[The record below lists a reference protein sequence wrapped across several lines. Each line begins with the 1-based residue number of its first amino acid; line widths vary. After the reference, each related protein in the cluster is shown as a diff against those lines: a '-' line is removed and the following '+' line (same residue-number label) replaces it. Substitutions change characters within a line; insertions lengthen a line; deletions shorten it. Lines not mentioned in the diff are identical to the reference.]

1 MVDTPLTSSLVN
13 PGYTSA
19 EHSLREPMM
28 RRIQRIHFVGIGG
41 SGMSGI
47 AEVLAGLNYRISGSD
62 ISDGP
67 VIARLRTLGV
77 DVAMGH
83 RASNVIGADVL
94 VVSSAINE
102 ENPEIIAARDQ
113 RIPIVP
119 RAEMLAELM
128 RYRFSIAVAGT
139 HGKTTTTS
147 LIASL
152 MAEADMDPTFVI
164 GGVLNNTGSNAQLG
178 ASDYLVVEADESDAS
193 FLHLLP
199 MMTVI
204 TNVEPDHMEH
214 YQGDVKAYYQAFTEF
229 LQNLP
234 FYGVALVCLDDPGVR
249 ELLPSVTRQVV
260 TYGFADDADFRL
272 EGLTNSGLESRFTLH
287 RKAMGDDLSLRVPM
301 PGVHNALNAAAA
313 VAVCSELG
321 VSVDAITQG
330 LAAFE
335 GVGRRF
341 TVLGDVTWNKGSA
354 LLIDDYGHHPTELRA
369 TINAARESFPGER
382 LVMVFQP
389 HRFSRTRD
397 CYDEFVD
404 VLSTLDGLVLLDVY
418 AAGEEEIVGADS
430 RSLARSIRQAGFID
444 PVLLSDNGQL
454 AGRLSK
460 FLEDGDVLIMQGA
473 GNIGRLSKML
483 SETATLEALI

>member
-1 MVDTPLTSSLVN
+1 MAEAVLT
-13 PGYTSA
+13 
-19 EHSLREPMM
+19 REPMM

-47 AEVLAGLNYRISGSD
+47 AEVLAGLNYQVSGSD
-62 ISDGP
+62 IAENSSID
-67 VIARLRTLGV
+67 RLRGLGV
-77 DVAMGH
+77 LVAIGH
-83 RASNVIGADVL
+83 RASHVEGAHVL

-102 ENPEIIAARDQ
+102 SNPEVKAAKDL

-128 RYRFSIAVAGT
+128 RYRFSVAVAGT

-152 MAEADMDPTFVI
+152 MAEAGLDPTFVI
-164 GGVLNNTGSNAQLG
+164 GGVLNNLGTNAQLG
-178 ASDYLVVEADESDAS
+178 ASEYLVVEADESDAS

-199 MMTVI
+199 MMSVI

-214 YQGDVKAYYQAFTEF
+214 YEGDVRAYKQAFVEF
-229 LQNLP
+229 LHNLP
-234 FYGVALVCLDDPGVR
+234 FYGVALVCLDDSGVR
-249 ELLPSVTRQVV
+249 ELLPSITRQVV
-260 TYGFADDADFRL
+260 TYGFSDDADYRL
-272 EGLTNSGLESRFTLH
+272 EALRFSGTQSQFTLH
-287 RKAMGDDLSLRVPM
+287 RKATGDALALMLPM

-321 VSVDAITQG
+321 VSDDALTRG
-330 LAAFE
+330 LKSFE

-341 TVLGDVTWNKGSA
+341 SVLGDITWQGGHA
-354 LLIDDYGHHPTELRA
+354 LLVDDYGHHPTELKA
-369 TINAARESFPGER
+369 TILAAREAYPDRR

-389 HRFSRTRD
+389 HRYSRTRD

-404 VLSTLDGLVLLDVY
+404 VLSSVDALVLLDVY
-418 AAGEEEIVGADS
+418 AAGEEEIVGANS
-430 RSLARSIRQAGFID
+430 RALARSIRQMGFID

-454 AGRLSK
+454 PSRLIK
-460 FLEDGDVLIMQGA
+460 FLTNDDVLVMQGA
-473 GNIGRLSKML
+473 GNIGRLARML
-483 SETATLEALI
+483 SEATSLEALS

>member
-1 MVDTPLTSSLVN
+1 MAEAVLT
-13 PGYTSA
+13 
-19 EHSLREPMM
+19 REPMM

-47 AEVLAGLNYRISGSD
+47 AEVLGGLSYQVSGSD
-62 ISDGP
+62 IAENSSID
-67 VIARLRTLGV
+67 RLRGLGIS
-77 DVAMGH
+77 VAIGH
-83 RASNVIGADVL
+83 KPSHVEGADVL

-102 ENPEIIAARDQ
+102 SNPEIKAAREL

-128 RYRFSIAVAGT
+128 RYRFSVAVAGT

-152 MAEADMDPTFVI
+152 MAEAGLDPTFVI
-164 GGVLNNTGSNAQLG
+164 GGVLNNLGTNAQLG
-178 ASDYLVVEADESDAS
+178 ASEYLVVEADESDAS

-199 MMTVI
+199 MMSVI

-214 YQGDVKAYYQAFTEF
+214 YEGDVRAYKQAFVEF
-229 LQNLP
+229 LHNLP

-249 ELLPSVTRQVV
+249 ELLPSISRQVV
-260 TYGFADDADFRL
+260 TYGFADEADYRL
-272 EGLTNSGLESRFTLH
+272 ESLRFSGTQSQFNLH
-287 RKAMGDDLSLRVPM
+287 RKAMGDALALILPM

-321 VSVDAITQG
+321 VSDDALTRG
-330 LAAFE
+330 LKSFE

-341 TVLGDVTWNKGSA
+341 SVLGDVTWQDGDA
-354 LLIDDYGHHPTELRA
+354 LLVDDYGHHPTELKA
-369 TINAARESFPGER
+369 TILAAREAYPDRR

-389 HRFSRTRD
+389 HRYSRTRD

-404 VLSTLDGLVLLDVY
+404 VLSTVDALVLLDVY

-430 RSLARSIRQAGFID
+430 RALARSIRQMGFVD

-454 AGRLSK
+454 PSRLIK
-460 FLEDGDVLIMQGA
+460 FLTNDDVLVMQGA
-473 GNIGRLSKML
+473 GNIGRLARML
-483 SETATLEALI
+483 SEATSLEALS

>member
-1 MVDTPLTSSLVN
+1 MAEAVLT
-13 PGYTSA
+13 
-19 EHSLREPMM
+19 REPMM

-47 AEVLAGLNYRISGSD
+47 AEVLAGLNYQVSGSD
-62 ISDGP
+62 IAENSSID
-67 VIARLRTLGV
+67 RLRGLGV
-77 DVAMGH
+77 LVAIGH
-83 RASNVIGADVL
+83 IASHVEGAHVL

-102 ENPEIIAARDQ
+102 SNPEVKAAKDL

-128 RYRFSIAVAGT
+128 RYRFSVAVAGT

-152 MAEADMDPTFVI
+152 MAEAGLDPTFVI
-164 GGVLNNTGSNAQLG
+164 GGVLNNLGTNAQLG
-178 ASDYLVVEADESDAS
+178 ASEYLVVEADESDAS

-199 MMTVI
+199 MMSVI

-214 YQGDVKAYYQAFTEF
+214 YEGDVRAYKQAFVEF
-229 LQNLP
+229 LHNLP
-234 FYGVALVCLDDPGVR
+234 FYGVALVCLDDSGVR
-249 ELLPSVTRQVV
+249 ELLPSITRQVV
-260 TYGFADDADFRL
+260 TYGFSDDADYRL
-272 EGLTNSGLESRFTLH
+272 EALRFSGTQSQFTLH
-287 RKAMGDDLSLRVPM
+287 RKATGDALALMLPM

-321 VSVDAITQG
+321 VSDDALTRG
-330 LAAFE
+330 LKSFE

-341 TVLGDVTWNKGSA
+341 SVLGDITWQGGHA
-354 LLIDDYGHHPTELRA
+354 LLVDDYGHHPTELKA
-369 TINAARESFPGER
+369 TILAAREAYPDRR

-389 HRFSRTRD
+389 HRYSRTRD

-404 VLSTLDGLVLLDVY
+404 VLSSVDALVLLDVY

-430 RSLARSIRQAGFID
+430 RALARSIRQMGFID

-454 AGRLSK
+454 PSRLIK
-460 FLEDGDVLIMQGA
+460 FLTNDDVLVMQGA
-473 GNIGRLSKML
+473 GNIGRLARML
-483 SETATLEALI
+483 SEATSLEALS

>member
-1 MVDTPLTSSLVN
+1 
-13 PGYTSA
+13 
-19 EHSLREPMM
+19 MM

-47 AEVLAGLNYRISGSD
+47 AEVLAGLNYQVSGSD
-62 ISDGP
+62 IAENSSID
-67 VIARLRTLGV
+67 RLRGLGV
-77 DVAMGH
+77 LVAIGH
-83 RASNVIGADVL
+83 RASHVEGAHVL

-102 ENPEIIAARDQ
+102 SNPEVKAAKDL

-128 RYRFSIAVAGT
+128 RYRFSVAVAGT

-152 MAEADMDPTFVI
+152 MAEAGLDPTFVI
-164 GGVLNNTGSNAQLG
+164 GGVLNNLGTNAQLG
-178 ASDYLVVEADESDAS
+178 ASEYLVVEADESDAS

-199 MMTVI
+199 MMSVI

-214 YQGDVKAYYQAFTEF
+214 YEGDVRAYKQAFVEF
-229 LQNLP
+229 LHNLP
-234 FYGVALVCLDDPGVR
+234 FYGVALVCLDDSGVR
-249 ELLPSVTRQVV
+249 ELLPSITRQVV
-260 TYGFADDADFRL
+260 TYGFSDDADYRL
-272 EGLTNSGLESRFTLH
+272 EALRFSGTQSQFTLH
-287 RKAMGDDLSLRVPM
+287 RKTTGDALALILPM

-321 VSVDAITQG
+321 VSDDALTRG
-330 LAAFE
+330 LKSFE

-341 TVLGDVTWNKGSA
+341 SVLGDITWQGGHA
-354 LLIDDYGHHPTELRA
+354 LLVDDYGHHPTELKA
-369 TINAARESFPGER
+369 TILAAREAYPDRR

-389 HRFSRTRD
+389 HRYSRTRD

-404 VLSTLDGLVLLDVY
+404 VLSSVDALVLLDVY

-430 RSLARSIRQAGFID
+430 RALARSIRQMGFID

-454 AGRLSK
+454 PSRLIK
-460 FLEDGDVLIMQGA
+460 FLTNDDVLVMQGA
-473 GNIGRLSKML
+473 GNIGRLARML
-483 SETATLEALI
+483 SEATSLEALS

>member
-1 MVDTPLTSSLVN
+1 MAEAVLT
-13 PGYTSA
+13 
-19 EHSLREPMM
+19 REPMM

-47 AEVLAGLNYRISGSD
+47 AEVLAGLNYQVSGSD
-62 ISDGP
+62 IAENSSID
-67 VIARLRTLGV
+67 RLRGLGV
-77 DVAMGH
+77 LVAIGH
-83 RASNVIGADVL
+83 RASHVEGAHVL

-102 ENPEIIAARDQ
+102 ANPEVKAAKNL

-128 RYRFSIAVAGT
+128 RYRFSVAVAGT

-152 MAEADMDPTFVI
+152 MAEAGLDPTFVI
-164 GGVLNNTGSNAQLG
+164 GGVLNNLGTNAQLG
-178 ASDYLVVEADESDAS
+178 ASEYLVVEADESDAS

-199 MMTVI
+199 MMSVI

-214 YQGDVKAYYQAFTEF
+214 YEGDVRAYKQAFVEF
-229 LQNLP
+229 LHNLP
-234 FYGVALVCLDDPGVR
+234 FYGVALVCLDDSGVR
-249 ELLPSVTRQVV
+249 ELLPSITRQVV
-260 TYGFADDADFRL
+260 TYGFSDDADYRL
-272 EGLTNSGLESRFTLH
+272 EALRFSGTQSQFTLH
-287 RKAMGDDLSLRVPM
+287 RKATGDALALMLPM

-321 VSVDAITQG
+321 VSDDALTRG
-330 LAAFE
+330 LKSFE

-341 TVLGDVTWNKGSA
+341 SVLGDITWQGGHA
-354 LLIDDYGHHPTELRA
+354 LLVDDYGHHPTELKA
-369 TINAARESFPGER
+369 TILAAREAYPDRR

-389 HRFSRTRD
+389 HRYSRTRD

-404 VLSTLDGLVLLDVY
+404 VLSSVDALVLLDVY
-418 AAGEEEIVGADS
+418 AAGEEEIVGANS
-430 RSLARSIRQAGFID
+430 RALARSIRQMGFID

-454 AGRLSK
+454 PSRLIK
-460 FLEDGDVLIMQGA
+460 FLTNDDVLVMQGA
-473 GNIGRLSKML
+473 GNIGRLARML
-483 SETATLEALI
+483 SEATSLEALS

>member
-1 MVDTPLTSSLVN
+1 MAYTPMKSSFSG
-13 PGYTSA
+13 PHSGQR
-19 EHSLREPMM
+19 SLREPMM

-47 AEVLAGLNYRISGSD
+47 AEVLAGLNYTISGSD
-62 ISDGP
+62 ISNSP
-67 VIARLRTLGV
+67 VISRLLSLGV
-77 DVAMGH
+77 DVTIGH
-83 RASNVIGADVL
+83 RASNVTDTDVL

-102 ENPEIIAARDQ
+102 SNPELIAAREK
-113 RIPIVP
+113 RIPVVP

-152 MAEADMDPTFVI
+152 MAEAEMDPTFVI

-199 MMTVI
+199 MMTVV

-214 YQGDVKAYYQAFTEF
+214 YQGDVKAYYQAFIEF

-234 FYGVALVCLDDPGVR
+234 FYGVALVCLDDPGIR

-272 EGLTNSGLESRFTLH
+272 EGLSYSGLESSFTLH
-287 RKAMGDDLSLRVPM
+287 RRASGDSLSLSLPM
-301 PGVHNALNAAAA
+301 PGVHNALNASAA

-321 VSVDAITQG
+321 VSVEAITQG
-330 LAAFE
+330 LASFE

-341 TVLGDVTWNKGSA
+341 SVLGSVSWDEGSA
-354 LLIDDYGHHPTELRA
+354 LLVDDYGHHPTELRA
-369 TINAARESFPGER
+369 TINAAREAYPGKR

-397 CYDEFVD
+397 CYDEFVE
-404 VLSTLDGLVLLDVY
+404 VLSMVDALVLLDVY
-418 AAGEEEIVGADS
+418 AAGEEEIIGADS
-430 RSLARSIRQAGFID
+430 RSLARSIRQAGFVD
-444 PVLLSDNGQL
+444 PILLSDNGQL
-454 AGRLSK
+454 AARLCK
-460 FLEDGDVLIMQGA
+460 FLVSDDVLIMQGA

-483 SETATLEALI
+483 SETTSLEDLI

>member
-1 MVDTPLTSSLVN
+1 MAEAVLT
-13 PGYTSA
+13 
-19 EHSLREPMM
+19 REPMM

-47 AEVLAGLNYRISGSD
+47 AEVLAGLNYQVSGSD
-62 ISDGP
+62 IAENSSID
-67 VIARLRTLGV
+67 RLRGLGV
-77 DVAMGH
+77 LVAIGH
-83 RASNVIGADVL
+83 RASHVEGAHVL

-102 ENPEIIAARDQ
+102 SNPEVKAAKDL

-128 RYRFSIAVAGT
+128 RYRFSVAVAGT

-152 MAEADMDPTFVI
+152 MAEAGLDPTFVI
-164 GGVLNNTGSNAQLG
+164 GGVLNNLGTNAQLG
-178 ASDYLVVEADESDAS
+178 ASEYLVVEADESDAS

-199 MMTVI
+199 MMSVI

-214 YQGDVKAYYQAFTEF
+214 YEGDVRAYKQAFVEF
-229 LQNLP
+229 LHNLP
-234 FYGVALVCLDDPGVR
+234 FYGVALVCLDDSGVR
-249 ELLPSVTRQVV
+249 ELLPSITRQVV
-260 TYGFADDADFRL
+260 TYGFSDDADYRL
-272 EGLTNSGLESRFTLH
+272 EALRFSGTQSQFTLH
-287 RKAMGDDLSLRVPM
+287 RKATGHALALMLPM

-321 VSVDAITQG
+321 VSDDALTRG
-330 LAAFE
+330 LKSFE

-341 TVLGDVTWNKGSA
+341 SVLGDITWQGGHA
-354 LLIDDYGHHPTELRA
+354 LLVDDYGHHPTELKA
-369 TINAARESFPGER
+369 TILAAREAYPDRR

-389 HRFSRTRD
+389 HRYSRTRD

-404 VLSTLDGLVLLDVY
+404 VLSSVDALVLLDVY

-430 RSLARSIRQAGFID
+430 RALARSIRQMGFID

-454 AGRLSK
+454 PSRLIK
-460 FLEDGDVLIMQGA
+460 FLTNDDVLVMQGA
-473 GNIGRLSKML
+473 GNIGRLARML
-483 SETATLEALI
+483 SEATSLEALS

>member
-1 MVDTPLTSSLVN
+1 MADTPMNASLSGLN
-13 PGYTSA
+13 AIGR
-19 EHSLREPMM
+19 SLREPMM

-47 AEVLAGLNYRISGSD
+47 AEVLAGLNYTISGSD
-62 ISDGP
+62 ISDSP
-67 VIARLRTLGV
+67 VISRLQSLGV
-77 DVAMGH
+77 EVAIGH
-83 RASNVIGADVL
+83 RASNVTDADVL

-102 ENPEIIAARDQ
+102 SNPEIIAAREK

-152 MAEADMDPTFVI
+152 MAEAEMDPTFVI

-214 YQGDVKAYYQAFTEF
+214 YQGDEKAYYQAFTEF

-272 EGLTNSGLESRFTLH
+272 EGLSYSGLESSFTLH
-287 RKAMGDDLSLRVPM
+287 RKSAGDSLSLSLPM
-301 PGVHNALNAAAA
+301 PGVHNALNASAA

-321 VSVDAITQG
+321 VSVEAITRG
-330 LAAFE
+330 LASFE

-341 TVLGDVTWNKGSA
+341 SVLGNVTWDNGSA
-354 LLIDDYGHHPTELRA
+354 LLVDDYGHHPTELRA
-369 TINAARESFPGER
+369 TINAAREAYPGKR

-404 VLSTLDGLVLLDVY
+404 VLSTLDALVLLDVY

-430 RSLARSIRQAGFID
+430 RSLARSIRQAGFVD

-454 AGRLSK
+454 AARLCK
-460 FLEDGDVLIMQGA
+460 FLVNDDVLIMQGA

-483 SETATLEALI
+483 SETSSLEDLI

>member
-1 MVDTPLTSSLVN
+1 VAEAVLT
-13 PGYTSA
+13 
-19 EHSLREPMM
+19 REPMM

-47 AEVLAGLNYRISGSD
+47 AEVLAGLNYQVSGSD
-62 ISDGP
+62 IAENSSID
-67 VIARLRTLGV
+67 RLRGLGV
-77 DVAMGH
+77 LVAIGH
-83 RASNVIGADVL
+83 RASHVEGAHVL

-102 ENPEIIAARDQ
+102 SNPEVKAAKDL

-128 RYRFSIAVAGT
+128 RYRFSVAVAGT

-152 MAEADMDPTFVI
+152 MAEAGLDPTFVI
-164 GGVLNNTGSNAQLG
+164 GGVLNNLGTNAQLG
-178 ASDYLVVEADESDAS
+178 ASEYLVVEADESDAS

-199 MMTVI
+199 MMSVI

-214 YQGDVKAYYQAFTEF
+214 YEGDVRAYKQAFVEF
-229 LQNLP
+229 LHNLP
-234 FYGVALVCLDDPGVR
+234 FYGVALVCLDDSGVR
-249 ELLPSVTRQVV
+249 ELLPSITRQVV
-260 TYGFADDADFRL
+260 TYGFSDDADYRL
-272 EGLTNSGLESRFTLH
+272 EALRFSGTQSQFTLH
-287 RKAMGDDLSLRVPM
+287 RKATGDALALMLPM

-321 VSVDAITQG
+321 VSDDALTRG
-330 LAAFE
+330 LKSFE
-335 GVGRRF
+335 GIGRRF
-341 TVLGDVTWNKGSA
+341 SLLGDITWQGGHA
-354 LLIDDYGHHPTELRA
+354 LLVDDYGHHPTELKA
-369 TINAARESFPGER
+369 TILAAREAYPDRR

-389 HRFSRTRD
+389 HRYSRTRD

-404 VLSTLDGLVLLDVY
+404 VLSSVDALVLLDVY

-430 RSLARSIRQAGFID
+430 RALARSIRQMGFID

-454 AGRLSK
+454 PSRLIK
-460 FLEDGDVLIMQGA
+460 FLTNDDVLVMQGA
-473 GNIGRLSKML
+473 GNIGRLARML
-483 SETATLEALI
+483 SEATSLEALS

>member
-1 MVDTPLTSSLVN
+1 VADKPMTSSLVRS
-13 PGYTSA
+13 GALSTGA
-19 EHSLREPMM
+19 SLREPMM

-47 AEVLAGLNYRISGSD
+47 AEVLTGLNYTISGSD
-62 ISDGP
+62 ISDSP
-67 VIARLRTLGV
+67 VISRLQALGV
-77 DVAMGH
+77 EVAIGH
-83 RASNVIGADVL
+83 RASNVLEVDVL

-102 ENPEIIAARDQ
+102 SNPEIIAAREK

-152 MAEADMDPTFVI
+152 MAEAEMDPTFVI
-164 GGVLNNTGSNAQLG
+164 GGILNNTGSNAQLG

-199 MMTVI
+199 MMAVI

-214 YQGDVKAYYQAFTEF
+214 YQGDEKAYYSAFTEF

-234 FYGVALVCLDDPGVR
+234 FYGVALMCLDDPGVR
-249 ELLPSVTRQVV
+249 ELIPSVTRQVV

-272 EGLTNSGLESRFTLH
+272 EGLTYSGLESRFTLH
-287 RKAMGDDLSLRVPM
+287 RKAAGDSLSLRLPM
-301 PGVHNALNAAAA
+301 PGVHNALNASAA
-313 VAVCSELG
+313 VAVCTEIG
-321 VSVDAITQG
+321 VSVGAITRG
-330 LAAFE
+330 LASFE

-341 TVLGDVTWNKGSA
+341 SILGNVNWNGGSA
-354 LLIDDYGHHPTELRA
+354 LLVDDYGHHPTELRA
-369 TINAARESFPGER
+369 TINAAREAYPGKR

-389 HRFSRTRD
+389 HRYSRTRD

-404 VLSTLDGLVLLDVY
+404 VLSTVDALILLDIY
-418 AAGEEEIVGADS
+418 AAGENEIIGADS
-430 RSLARSIRQAGFID
+430 RSLARSIRQAGSVD
-444 PVLLSDNGQL
+444 PVLLADHGQL
-454 AGRLSK
+454 AARLCK
-460 FLEDGDVLIMQGA
+460 FLVKDDVLIMQGA

-483 SETATLEALI
+483 SEASSLEDLV

>member
-1 MVDTPLTSSLVN
+1 MAEAVLT
-13 PGYTSA
+13 
-19 EHSLREPMM
+19 REPMM

-47 AEVLAGLNYRISGSD
+47 AEVLAGLSYQVSGSD
-62 ISDGP
+62 IAENSSID
-67 VIARLRTLGV
+67 RLRGLGIS
-77 DVAMGH
+77 VAIGH
-83 RASNVIGADVL
+83 KPSHVEGADVL

-102 ENPEIIAARDQ
+102 SNPEIKAAREL

-128 RYRFSIAVAGT
+128 RYRFSVAVAGT

-152 MAEADMDPTFVI
+152 MAEAGLDPTFVI
-164 GGVLNNTGSNAQLG
+164 GGVLNNLGTNAQLG
-178 ASDYLVVEADESDAS
+178 ASEYLVVEADESDAS

-199 MMTVI
+199 MMSVI

-214 YQGDVKAYYQAFTEF
+214 YEGDVRAYKQAFVEF
-229 LQNLP
+229 LHNLP

-249 ELLPSVTRQVV
+249 ELLPSISRQVV
-260 TYGFADDADFRL
+260 TYGFADEADYRL
-272 EGLTNSGLESRFTLH
+272 ESLRFSGTQSQFTLH
-287 RKAMGDDLSLRVPM
+287 RKAIGDALALILPM

-321 VSVDAITQG
+321 VSDDALTRG
-330 LAAFE
+330 LKSFE

-341 TVLGDVTWNKGSA
+341 SVLGDITWQDGDA
-354 LLIDDYGHHPTELRA
+354 LLVDDYGHHPTELKA
-369 TINAARESFPGER
+369 TILAAREAYPDRR

-389 HRFSRTRD
+389 HRYSRTRD

-404 VLSTLDGLVLLDVY
+404 VLSTVDALVLLDVY

-430 RSLARSIRQAGFID
+430 RALARSIRQMGFVD

-454 AGRLSK
+454 PSRLIK
-460 FLEDGDVLIMQGA
+460 FLTNDDVLVMQGA
-473 GNIGRLSKML
+473 GNIGRLARML
-483 SETATLEALI
+483 SEATSLEALS

>member
-1 MVDTPLTSSLVN
+1 MAETVLT
-13 PGYTSA
+13 
-19 EHSLREPMM
+19 REPMM
-28 RRIQRIHFVGIGG
+28 RRIQRIHLVGIGG

-47 AEVLAGLNYRISGSD
+47 AEVLVGLNYTVSGSD
-62 ISDGP
+62 IAESSS
-67 VIARLRTLGV
+67 VTRLTGLGIEV
-77 DVAMGH
+77 SIGH
-83 RASNVIGADVL
+83 RASNIDGADVL

-102 ENPEIIAARDQ
+102 ANPEIKAAREQ

-152 MAEADMDPTFVI
+152 MAEAGLDPTFVI
-164 GGVLNNTGSNAQLG
+164 GGVLNNLGTNAQLG

-199 MMTVI
+199 MMSVI

-214 YQGDVKAYYQAFTEF
+214 YEGDVRSYHQAFIEF
-229 LQNLP
+229 LHNLP

-249 ELLPSVTRQVV
+249 ELLPSITRQVV

-272 EGLTNSGLESRFTLH
+272 EALTFSGTESHFTLN
-287 RKAMGDDLSLRVPM
+287 RKALGDSLSIRLPM

-321 VSVDAITQG
+321 VSSDAIVRG
-330 LAAFE
+330 LAGFE

-341 TVLGDVTWNKGSA
+341 SVLSDITWHSGKLEPGETGAEA
-354 LLIDDYGHHPTELRA
+354 LEREIVEELDLRVEVGQSLGCSHRVPPGEGGPDLRLTA
-369 TINAARESFPGER
+369 YAARPAESDGEPR
-382 LVMVFQP
+382 LVDGTHDDLRWVTASELM
-389 HRFSRTRD
+389 
-397 CYDEFVD
+397 
-404 VLSTLDGLVLLDVY
+404 TLDLAPLDVPLVEG
-418 AAGEEEIVGADS
+418 AAA
-430 RSLARSIRQAGFID
+430 
-444 PVLLSDNGQL
+444 
-454 AGRLSK
+454 
-460 FLEDGDVLIMQGA
+460 FLETPDDHL
-473 GNIGRLSKML
+473 R
-483 SETATLEALI
+483 

>member
-1 MVDTPLTSSLVN
+1 MAEAVLT
-13 PGYTSA
+13 
-19 EHSLREPMM
+19 REPMM

-47 AEVLAGLNYRISGSD
+47 AEVLAGLSYQVSGSD
-62 ISDGP
+62 IAENSSID
-67 VIARLRTLGV
+67 RLRGLGIS
-77 DVAMGH
+77 VAIGH
-83 RASNVIGADVL
+83 KPSHVEGADVL

-102 ENPEIIAARDQ
+102 SNPEIKAAREL

-128 RYRFSIAVAGT
+128 RYRFSVAVAGT

-152 MAEADMDPTFVI
+152 MAEAGLDPTFVI
-164 GGVLNNTGSNAQLG
+164 GGVLNNLGTNAQLG
-178 ASDYLVVEADESDAS
+178 ASEYLVVEADESDAS

-199 MMTVI
+199 MMSVI

-214 YQGDVKAYYQAFTEF
+214 YEGDVRAYKQAFVEF
-229 LQNLP
+229 LHNLP

-249 ELLPSVTRQVV
+249 ELLPSISRQVV
-260 TYGFADDADFRL
+260 TYGFADEADYRL
-272 EGLTNSGLESRFTLH
+272 ESLRFSGTQSQFTLH
-287 RKAMGDDLSLRVPM
+287 RKAMGDALALILPM

-321 VSVDAITQG
+321 VSDDALTLG
-330 LAAFE
+330 LKSFE

-341 TVLGDVTWNKGSA
+341 SVLGDITWQDGDA
-354 LLIDDYGHHPTELRA
+354 LLVDDYGHHPTELKA
-369 TINAARESFPGER
+369 TILAAREAYPDRR

-389 HRFSRTRD
+389 HRYSRTRD

-404 VLSTLDGLVLLDVY
+404 VLSTVDALVLLDVY

-430 RSLARSIRQAGFID
+430 RALARSIRQMGFVD

-454 AGRLSK
+454 PSRLIK
-460 FLEDGDVLIMQGA
+460 FLTNDDVLVMQGA
-473 GNIGRLSKML
+473 GNIGRLARML
-483 SETATLEALI
+483 SEATSLEALS

>member
-1 MVDTPLTSSLVN
+1 MAEAVLT
-13 PGYTSA
+13 
-19 EHSLREPMM
+19 REPMM

-47 AEVLAGLNYRISGSD
+47 AEVLAGLNYQVSGSD
-62 ISDGP
+62 IAENSSID
-67 VIARLRTLGV
+67 RLRGLGV
-77 DVAMGH
+77 LVAIGH
-83 RASNVIGADVL
+83 RASHVEGAHVL

-102 ENPEIIAARDQ
+102 SNPEVKAAKDL

-128 RYRFSIAVAGT
+128 RYRFSVAVAGT

-152 MAEADMDPTFVI
+152 MAEAGLDPTFVI
-164 GGVLNNTGSNAQLG
+164 GGVLNNLGTNAQLG
-178 ASDYLVVEADESDAS
+178 ASEYLVVEADESDAS

-199 MMTVI
+199 MMSVI

-214 YQGDVKAYYQAFTEF
+214 YEGDVRAYKQAFVEF
-229 LQNLP
+229 LHNLP
-234 FYGVALVCLDDPGVR
+234 FYGVALVCLDDSGVR
-249 ELLPSVTRQVV
+249 ELLPSITRQVV
-260 TYGFADDADFRL
+260 TYGFSDDADYRL
-272 EGLTNSGLESRFTLH
+272 EALRFSGTQSQFTLH
-287 RKAMGDDLSLRVPM
+287 RKATGDTLALMLPM

-321 VSVDAITQG
+321 VSDDALTRG
-330 LAAFE
+330 LKSFE

-341 TVLGDVTWNKGSA
+341 SVLGDITWQGGHA
-354 LLIDDYGHHPTELRA
+354 LLVDDYGHHPTELKA
-369 TINAARESFPGER
+369 TILAAREAYPDRR

-389 HRFSRTRD
+389 HRYSRTRD

-404 VLSTLDGLVLLDVY
+404 VLSSVDALVLLDVY

-430 RSLARSIRQAGFID
+430 RALARSIRQMGFID

-454 AGRLSK
+454 PSRLIK
-460 FLEDGDVLIMQGA
+460 FLTNDDVLVMQGA
-473 GNIGRLSKML
+473 GNIGRLARML
-483 SETATLEALI
+483 SEATSLEALS

>member
-1 MVDTPLTSSLVN
+1 MAEAVLT
-13 PGYTSA
+13 
-19 EHSLREPMM
+19 REPMM

-47 AEVLAGLNYRISGSD
+47 AEVLAGLNYQVSGSD
-62 ISDGP
+62 IAENSSID
-67 VIARLRTLGV
+67 RLRGLGIS
-77 DVAMGH
+77 VAIGH
-83 RASNVIGADVL
+83 SASRVEGADVL

-102 ENPEIIAARDQ
+102 SNPEVKAAREW

-128 RYRFSIAVAGT
+128 RYRFSVAVAGT

-152 MAEADMDPTFVI
+152 MAEAGLDPTFVI
-164 GGVLNNTGSNAQLG
+164 GGVLNNLGTNAQLG
-178 ASDYLVVEADESDAS
+178 ASEYLVVEADESDAS

-199 MMTVI
+199 MMSVI

-214 YQGDVKAYYQAFTEF
+214 YEGDVRAYKQAFVEF
-229 LQNLP
+229 LHNLP

-249 ELLPSVTRQVV
+249 ELLPSITRQVV
-260 TYGFADDADFRL
+260 TYGFSDDADYRL
-272 EGLTNSGLESRFTLH
+272 EALRFSGTQSQFTLH
-287 RKAMGDDLSLRVPM
+287 RKALGDALALILPM

-321 VSVDAITQG
+321 VSDDALTRG
-330 LAAFE
+330 LESFE

-341 TVLGDVTWNKGSA
+341 SVLGDITWQGGDA
-354 LLIDDYGHHPTELRA
+354 LLVDDYGHHPTELKA
-369 TINAARESFPGER
+369 TILAAREAYPDRR

-389 HRFSRTRD
+389 HRYSRTRD

-404 VLSTLDGLVLLDVY
+404 VLSTVDALVLLDVY

-430 RSLARSIRQAGFID
+430 RALARSIRQMGFID
-444 PVLLSDNGQL
+444 PVLLSDSGQL
-454 AGRLSK
+454 PSRLIK
-460 FLEDGDVLIMQGA
+460 FLTTDDVLVMQGA
-473 GNIGRLSKML
+473 GNIGRLARLL
-483 SETATLEALI
+483 SEATSLEALS

>member
-1 MVDTPLTSSLVN
+1 MAEAVLT
-13 PGYTSA
+13 
-19 EHSLREPMM
+19 REPMM

-47 AEVLAGLNYRISGSD
+47 AEVLAGLNYQVSGSD
-62 ISDGP
+62 IAENSSID
-67 VIARLRTLGV
+67 RLRGLGV
-77 DVAMGH
+77 LVAIGH
-83 RASNVIGADVL
+83 RASHVEGAHVL

-102 ENPEIIAARDQ
+102 SNPEVKAAKDL

-128 RYRFSIAVAGT
+128 RYRFSVAVAGT

-152 MAEADMDPTFVI
+152 MAEAGLDPTFVI
-164 GGVLNNTGSNAQLG
+164 GGVLNNLGTNAQLG
-178 ASDYLVVEADESDAS
+178 ASEYLVVEADESDAS

-199 MMTVI
+199 MMSVI

-214 YQGDVKAYYQAFTEF
+214 YEGDVRAYKQAFVEF
-229 LQNLP
+229 LHNLP
-234 FYGVALVCLDDPGVR
+234 FYGVALVCLDDSGVR
-249 ELLPSVTRQVV
+249 ELLPSITRQVV
-260 TYGFADDADFRL
+260 TYGFSDDADYRL
-272 EGLTNSGLESRFTLH
+272 EALRFSGTQSQFTLH
-287 RKAMGDDLSLRVPM
+287 RKATGDALALMLPM

-321 VSVDAITQG
+321 VSDDALTRG
-330 LAAFE
+330 LKSFE

-341 TVLGDVTWNKGSA
+341 SVLGDITWQGGHA
-354 LLIDDYGHHPTELRA
+354 LLVDDYGHHPTELKA
-369 TINAARESFPGER
+369 TILAAREAYPERR

-389 HRFSRTRD
+389 HRYSRTRD

-404 VLSTLDGLVLLDVY
+404 VLSSVDALVLLDVY

-430 RSLARSIRQAGFID
+430 RALARSIRQMGFID

-454 AGRLSK
+454 PSRLIK
-460 FLEDGDVLIMQGA
+460 FLTNDDVLVMQGA
-473 GNIGRLSKML
+473 GNIGRLARML
-483 SETATLEALI
+483 SEATSLEALS

>member
-1 MVDTPLTSSLVN
+1 VAEAVLT
-13 PGYTSA
+13 
-19 EHSLREPMM
+19 REPMM

-47 AEVLAGLNYRISGSD
+47 AEVLAGLNYQVSGSD
-62 ISDGP
+62 IAENSSID
-67 VIARLRTLGV
+67 RLRGLGV
-77 DVAMGH
+77 LVTIGH
-83 RASNVIGADVL
+83 RASQVEGAHVL

-102 ENPEIIAARDQ
+102 SNPEVKAAKDL

-128 RYRFSIAVAGT
+128 RYRFSVAVAGT

-152 MAEADMDPTFVI
+152 MAEAGLDPTFVI
-164 GGVLNNTGSNAQLG
+164 GGVLNNLGTNAQLG
-178 ASDYLVVEADESDAS
+178 ASEYLVVEADESDAS

-199 MMTVI
+199 MMSVI

-214 YQGDVKAYYQAFTEF
+214 YEGDVRAYKQAFVEF
-229 LQNLP
+229 LHNLP
-234 FYGVALVCLDDPGVR
+234 FYGVALVCLDDSGVR
-249 ELLPSVTRQVV
+249 ELLPSITRQVV
-260 TYGFADDADFRL
+260 TYGFSDDADYRL
-272 EGLTNSGLESRFTLH
+272 EALRFSGTQSQFTLH
-287 RKAMGDDLSLRVPM
+287 RKATGDALALMLPM

-321 VSVDAITQG
+321 VSDDALTRG
-330 LAAFE
+330 LKSFE

-341 TVLGDVTWNKGSA
+341 SVLGDITWQGGHA
-354 LLIDDYGHHPTELRA
+354 LLVDDYGHHPTELKA
-369 TINAARESFPGER
+369 TILAAREAYPDRR

-389 HRFSRTRD
+389 HRYSRTRD

-404 VLSTLDGLVLLDVY
+404 VLSSVDALVLLDVY

-430 RSLARSIRQAGFID
+430 RALARSIRQMGFID

-454 AGRLSK
+454 PSRLIK
-460 FLEDGDVLIMQGA
+460 FLTNNDVLVMQGA
-473 GNIGRLSKML
+473 GNIGRLARML
-483 SETATLEALI
+483 SEATSLEALS

>member
-1 MVDTPLTSSLVN
+1 VAEAVLT
-13 PGYTSA
+13 
-19 EHSLREPMM
+19 REPMM

-47 AEVLAGLNYRISGSD
+47 AEVLAGLNYQVSGSD
-62 ISDGP
+62 IAQNSSID
-67 VIARLRTLGV
+67 RLRGLGV
-77 DVAMGH
+77 LVAIGH
-83 RASNVIGADVL
+83 RASHVEGAHVL

-102 ENPEIIAARDQ
+102 SNPEVKAAKDL

-128 RYRFSIAVAGT
+128 RYRFSVAVAGT

-152 MAEADMDPTFVI
+152 MAEAGLDPTFVI
-164 GGVLNNTGSNAQLG
+164 GGVLNNLGTNAQLG
-178 ASDYLVVEADESDAS
+178 ASEYLVVEADESDAS

-199 MMTVI
+199 MMSVI

-214 YQGDVKAYYQAFTEF
+214 YEGDVRAYKQAFVEF
-229 LQNLP
+229 LHNLP
-234 FYGVALVCLDDPGVR
+234 FYGVALVCLDDSGVR
-249 ELLPSVTRQVV
+249 ELLPSITRQVV
-260 TYGFADDADFRL
+260 TYGFSDDADYRL
-272 EGLTNSGLESRFTLH
+272 EALRFSGTQSQFTLH
-287 RKAMGDDLSLRVPM
+287 RKATGDALALMLPM

-321 VSVDAITQG
+321 VSDDALTRG
-330 LAAFE
+330 LKSFE

-341 TVLGDVTWNKGSA
+341 SVLGDIRWQGGHA
-354 LLIDDYGHHPTELRA
+354 LLVDDYGHHPTELKA
-369 TINAARESFPGER
+369 TILAAREAYPDRR

-389 HRFSRTRD
+389 HRYSRTRD

-404 VLSTLDGLVLLDVY
+404 VLSSVDALVLLDVY
-418 AAGEEEIVGADS
+418 AAGEEEIIGADS
-430 RSLARSIRQAGFID
+430 RALARSIRQMGFVD

-454 AGRLSK
+454 PSRLIK
-460 FLEDGDVLIMQGA
+460 FLTNDDVLVMQGA
-473 GNIGRLSKML
+473 GNIGRLARML
-483 SETATLEALI
+483 SEATSLEALS

>member
-1 MVDTPLTSSLVN
+1 
-13 PGYTSA
+13 
-19 EHSLREPMM
+19 MM

-47 AEVLAGLNYRISGSD
+47 AEVLVGLNYKVSGSD
-62 ISDGP
+62 IAESSS
-67 VIARLRTLGV
+67 VTRLTGLGIEV
-77 DVAMGH
+77 SIGH
-83 RASNVIGADVL
+83 RASNLDGADVL

-102 ENPEIIAARDQ
+102 ANPEIKAAREQ

-152 MAEADMDPTFVI
+152 MAEAGLDPTFVI
-164 GGVLNNTGSNAQLG
+164 GGVLNNLGTNAQLG

-199 MMTVI
+199 MMSVI
-204 TNVEPDHMEH
+204 TNVESDHMEH
-214 YQGDVKAYYQAFTEF
+214 YEGDVRSYHQAFIEF
-229 LQNLP
+229 LHNLP

-249 ELLPSVTRQVV
+249 ALLPSITRQIV

-272 EGLTNSGLESRFTLH
+272 EALIFSGTESHFTLN
-287 RKAMGDDLSLRVPM
+287 RKALGDSLTIRLPM

-321 VSVDAITQG
+321 VSSDSIVRG
-330 LAAFE
+330 LAGFE

-341 TVLGDVTWNKGSA
+341 SVLGDISWQGGKA
-354 LLIDDYGHHPTELRA
+354 LLVDDYGHHPTELKA
-369 TINAARESFPGER
+369 TINAAREAYPDKR

-389 HRFSRTRD
+389 HRYSRTRD
-397 CYDEFVD
+397 CYDDFVE
-404 VLSTLDGLVLLDVY
+404 VLSSLDGLVLLEVY
-418 AAGEEEIVGADS
+418 SAGEDEIPGADS
-430 RSLARSIRQAGFID
+430 RSLARSIRQAGWID
-444 PVLLSDNGQL
+444 PVLLSDNGQVPASL
-454 AGRLSK
+454 TK
-460 FLEDGDVLIMQGA
+460 FLENGDVLIMQGA
-473 GNIGRLSKML
+473 GNIGRLSKLLTDAESLEVL
-483 SETATLEALI
+483 S